1 MFTAEVLISLLV
13 AAGVTG
19 IYVRNGPN
27 GYHEPNTEI
36 WNWDR
41 TWLVATSCKALKA
54 QPRTLQKAKIVT
66 AGVGHIIN
74 HGSYSL
80 LAQHQLAFL

>member
-13 AAGVTG
+13 TAGVPG
-19 IYVRNGPN
+19 ICVRNGLS
-27 GYHEPNTEI
+27 GYHQPNTEI

-41 TWLVATSCKALKA
+41 TWLMATPCKVLKA
-54 QPRTLQKAKIVT
+54 QPRTLQKAKIMT

>member
-19 IYVRNGPN
+19 ICVRNGPK
-27 GYHEPNTEI
+27 GYHQPNTEI
-36 WNWDR
+36 WNWDQ
-41 TWLVATSCKALKA
+41 TWLVATSCKGLKA
-54 QPRTLQKAKIVT
+54 QPRTLQKAKIMT